1 MKKKQIIQS
10 ANFKRDYVAFSA
22 VLIFFLI
29 VIAEVALAISI
40 PAYLTRENVLAV
52 QVRRLQLLNSFD
64 ALRNYVRSIPA
75 NENGKKELQLVSWNL
90 NQLADY
96 LRENSG
102 KLTSNEIA
110 ELQEVVNEFRKVA
123 TVIAHRKSYTAEI
136 SLNTV
141 GYVNGVL
148 KEETQ
153 K

>member
-1 MKKKQIIQS
+1 MIQS

-22 VLIFFLI
+22 VVIFFLI

-64 ALRNYVRSIPA
+64 SLRNYVRSASA

-96 LRENSG
+96 LREHSG
-102 KLTSNEIA
+102 SLTSAEIA
-110 ELQEVVNEFRKVA
+110 QLQEVVNEFNKVVS
-123 TVIAHRKSYTAEI
+123 VISQKKSYTAEI
-136 SLNTV
+136 SLDTKA
-141 GYVNGVL
+141 YVNGVL
-148 KEETQ
+148 RKSQ
-153 K
+153 KK